1 MFATEDERQQCANL
15 MTGAPQN
22 EGFEREMEIIER
34 VRRSDGGE
42 EEGQV
47 ALLEARYCIPR
58 AFFYQQPKFLSCRV
72 FIYFKT
78 FVLSAAPVVDLT
90 S

>member
-22 EGFEREMEIIER
+22 EGFDREGEITEYSYAKESEFMER
-34 VRRSDGGE
+34 VRRSGGGGGD

-47 ALLEARYCIPR
+47 ALLEARSCI
-58 AFFYQQPKFLSCRV
+58 
-72 FIYFKT
+72 
-78 FVLSAAPVVDLT
+78 LT
-90 S
+90 HSVQLNLLQTVKSESF